1 MIGVSGESQGS
12 AMLFEQVERSHVGS
26 RKVNEDALLARQ
38 DIGLWAVADGVG
50 GHAAGDVASA
60 LVVGKLNQAV
70 AGPAVASR
78 RRAAQTAIEEA
89 NAAIWRMA
97 CEQARTIGSTIV
109 TLAVG
114 EGGYSCLWAG
124 DSRAY
129 LLRDG
134 GLRQLTR
141 DHSLVQKLVD
151 SGDLGAEEAL
161 HHPNANVITRAVGSA
176 PSLELD
182 SVEGDVRAGDHFVLA
197 SDGLTRLLRED
208 ELAAA
213 QKALD
218 LERLADSWVDAALAR
233 GAPDNLSFVIVR
245 VKAAA

>member
-1 MIGVSGESQGS
+1 
-12 AMLFEQVERSHVGS
+12 MLFEQVERSHVGCS

-38 DIGLWAVADGVG
+38 DLGLWAVADGVG

-60 LVVGKLNQAV
+60 LVVEGLKQVV
-70 AGPAVASR
+70 AGPDVASR
-78 RRAAQTAIEEA
+78 RKAAKTAIEEA
-89 NAAIWRMA
+89 NTAIWRMA
-97 CEQARTIGSTIV
+97 CEQSRTIGSTIV
-109 TLAVG
+109 TLAASDD
-114 EGGYSCLWAG
+114 GYACLWAG
-124 DSRAY
+124 DSRGY

-134 GLRQLTR
+134 ILRQLTR

-182 SVEGDVRAGDHFVLA
+182 SVEGEIRAGDHFVLA
-197 SDGLTRLLRED
+197 SDGLTRLLSED

-213 QKALD
+213 QKADD
-218 LERLADSWVDAALAR
+218 LEQLADSWVETALAR

-245 VKAAA
+245 VKGVG